1 MNARILELIQNPDII
16 QSQDLELLKSEVKKH
31 PYLQSIRALQL
42 IGNHHFNLDNYQREL
57 SLTAAYTTD
66 KKILYQLINKKKLD
80 VVALPNDV
88 IINEEKPVSE
98 VINSEEIAEETSASE
113 IEKVEFEPKETA
125 KPVFVEGVLN
135 RILFE
140 GEEDF
145 LDRETEDIDIGST
158 LESGKLVTRKAEKQ
172 VEVKVKDKDKV
183 EEKKEMISQQKIE
196 EEEIVEAPQ
205 SESFSSETIINE
217 EKIEDEKEVIKDPSE
232 ISFHGTEEFLP
243 EVKISTKIEK
253 SKEVTE
259 NESFTTETIINED
272 KIVEEKEVIEDSSEI
287 SFHGSA
293 EFMPDV
299 QIKPTTTSPPK
310 YEALKPQLSKQDEE
324 MQRLIAEVEAKMKA
338 SKKVVAKEVEPI
350 ENADVNFS
358 NTQEFVVESTKIEE
372 KEDSTENANEILKE
386 EKPQTE
392 TKIETTALET
402 PNSSWKPMSVSA
414 PTPDS
419 LIAKKTVAKTEE
431 ITQSVSE
438 KKEIPA
444 IIETEKTED
453 RPVFNVSFFTPN
465 VSAIESKKSET
476 EEKTVEEKTD
486 LAEKPEQSN
495 IPVFINTWQNWL
507 KIERKEE
514 ISEVIQ
520 PISKEEIKN
529 TVIEKFIEKEPK
541 ISKLKDESDFVVK
554 EKSSN
559 ISHLM
564 TETLANL
571 YVEQKLY
578 SKAIKAYEIL
588 IEKHPQKE
596 ALFNDKILEIKD
608 QRKNS

>member
-16 QSQDLELLKSEVKKH
+16 QSQDLDLLKSEVQKH

-42 IGNHHFNLDNYQREL
+42 IGNHHFNSDNYQKEL
-57 SLTAAYTTD
+57 SITAAYTTD
-66 KKILYQLINKKKLD
+66 KKILYQLINKKKLE

-88 IINEEKPVSE
+88 IINDEKSADE
-98 VINSEEIAEETSASE
+98 IIKSEETTEEISPTE
-113 IEKVEFEPKETA
+113 IEKIEFEPKETA

-145 LDRETEDIDIGST
+145 LERETGDIDIEAT
-158 LESGKLVTRKAEKQ
+158 LESGKLVTREIEK
-172 VEVKVKDKDKV
+172 KDLV
-183 EEKKEMISQQKIE
+183 EEKPEDIGAEPIIIEKEIPE
-196 EEEIVEAPQ
+196 FVANENFET
-205 SESFSSETIINE
+205 ETIINE
-217 EKIEDEKEVIKDPSE
+217 DKIVEQKKVIEDSSE
-232 ISFHGTEEFLP
+232 ISFQGTEEFLP
-243 EVKISTKIEK
+243 EVIINPTEIEETKKAI
-253 SKEVTE
+253 E
-259 NESFTTETIINED
+259 NESVTAETIINED

-287 SFHGSA
+287 SFHSSA

-299 QIKPTTTSPPK
+299 QIKTSTTSQPK
-310 YEALKPQLSKQDEE
+310 YEAPKPQLSKQDEE

-338 SKKVVAKEVEPI
+338 SKKSVTKEIEPI

-358 NTQEFVVESTKIEE
+358 STQEFVVESTKTEE
-372 KEDSTENANEILKE
+372 KAEIKTEVEKVEVVEESKEIIEE

-392 TKIETTALET
+392 SVTEKKAAETQ
-402 PNSSWKPMSVSA
+402 NNSWKPMSISA

-419 LIAKKTVAKTEE
+419 LIEKKTIEKKEE
-431 ITQSVSE
+431 IVNSVSE

-444 IIETEKTED
+444 IIETEKTDD

-465 VSAIESKKSET
+465 VSSIESKKPENNVNIT
-476 EEKTVEEKTD
+476 EEKSNSSEEP
-486 LAEKPEQSN
+486 EKSN

-514 ISEVIQ
+514 ISDKVQ
-520 PISKEEIKN
+520 QISKEA
-529 TVIEKFIEKEPK
+529 VIEKFIEKEPK

-554 EKSSN
+554 EKGSN

-596 ALFNDKILEIKD
+596 AIFNEKISEIKD